1 MSSFSE
7 VGEAVVGEAAASQAP
22 ASDVILVDYAS
33 PKVVSYCPHCSMPTE
48 YCQYGPQFKDRCL
61 PHMQSTLTE
70 EQLARALGQASL
82 EGGIVDVGPK
92 KSRVTTKEAA
102 ILETKIVI
110 ARIQRQKKKFDT
122 SVLGLETVPGIK
134 LEDVA
139 KFFKKKFSCGASVG
153 KTAAGAPEV
162 TIQGDVSLEL
172 PDRLMQEY
180 KVAPSTIFFLEGKG
194 ELRSF
199 A

>member
-1 MSSFSE
+1 MASFAEETGEGAEETAGSSPCD
-7 VGEAVVGEAAASQAP
+7 VVL
-22 ASDVILVDYAS
+22 IDYAS
-33 PKVVSYCPHCSMPTE
+33 PVSLTYCPHCSMPSE
-48 YCQYGPQFKDRCL
+48 YCQYGPQFKDKCL
-61 PHMQSTLTE
+61 PHMQSSMTE
-70 EQLARALGQASL
+70 EALARALGQASL

-92 KSRVTTKEAA
+92 KSRVTAKEAA
-102 ILETKIVI
+102 VLETKIVI

-122 SVLGLETVPGIK
+122 SVLGLETVPGLK
-134 LEDVA
+134 LEDAA

-153 KTAAGAPEV
+153 KTASGAPEV

-172 PDRLMQEY
+172 PDRLMAEY
-180 KVAPSTIFFLEGKG
+180 KVAPTTIFFLEGKG